1 MQKVNKREKTFEKI
15 KHLKNKN
22 FSKLLKKKKKSL
34 TRKYKL
40 IKLMKTGSEKKK

>member
-22 FSKLLKKKKKSL
+22 FSKLLKKKKKPNQ
-34 TRKYKL
+34 K
-40 IKLMKTGSEKKK
+40 IQINKTNENRE

>member
-15 KHLKNKN
+15 KHFKNKN